1 MTALWKKEPFIMKH
15 IKAFTLIE
23 LLVVIAVIAVLM
35 GILMPALR
43 KARESAR
50 MASCGSNQRQ
60 LVLGLL
66 TYAESN
72 DTRLPPNP
80 GRDGSAWHRPN
91 DLNFSSAFWSQ
102 GLITDAQVASVKDSY
117 HYAGRYLGTILENS
131 EVFNCPVS
139 KIRDSAAWPPYGES
153 MGTYGEFYRSGRFAS
168 LPCTYSLLY
177 SFDGFKSLGDK
188 PFDGPNR
195 TVDKNTLVV
204 QDTLMYMSG
213 NPDLSFSPNPAESS
227 YSYHSS
233 HSFHGGMN
241 NKPYFSLKQPNAD
254 FSTLPTAMNG
264 LKLNAGYLDGHVE
277 KFSATESAHFTHN
290 GLAHNWLTSKYR

>member
-1 MTALWKKEPFIMKH
+1 MKSVGQSR
-15 IKAFTLIE
+15 AGRTYRGGFTLIE
-23 LLVVIAVIAVLM
+23 LLVVIAIIAILM

-60 LVLGLL
+60 LILGLL

-72 DTRLPPNP
+72 DTKLPPNP
-80 GRDGSAWHRPN
+80 GKDGSAWHRPN
-91 DLNFSSAFWSQ
+91 DLNFSSRFWSQ
-102 GLITDAQVASVKDSY
+102 GVITDAQVASVKDSY
-117 HYAGRYLGTILENS
+117 HYAGRYLGAILENS

-139 KIRDSAAWPPYGES
+139 RIRDSAVWPPYGAS
-153 MGTYGEFYRSGRFAS
+153 QGTYGEFYRSGRFAS

-188 PFDGPNR
+188 PFDAPNR
-195 TVDKNTLVV
+195 TVDRNTLAV
-204 QDTLMYMSG
+204 QDTLMYLSG
-213 NPDLSFSPNPAESS
+213 NPDLSFSPDPGESS
-227 YSYHSS
+227 HSYHSS
-233 HSFHGGMN
+233 HSFHGGMHN
-241 NKPYFSLKQPNAD
+241 RPYFSLKQPNAD
-254 FSTLPTAMNG
+254 FSVLPTAMNG

-277 KFSATESAHFTHN
+277 KFSAMDSAHFTHN